1 MGCNRGH
8 TTRVY
13 ASLFKKVI
21 GVERSENNLK
31 QAKENCSDVNNVE
44 FIHQDVYDSSFSLPK
59 VDVVHIDAG
68 HSHQEVLYDIQR
80 CIDQLGNPIL
90 IFDDVCKKLFPNG
103 QIGNTIRTAIDQHVE
118 DGRLNIVK
126 YIGEDKGYTTGNGK
140 TLLGREGDDL

>member
-1 MGCNRGH
+1 M
-8 TTRVY
+8 
-13 ASLFKKVI
+13 
-21 GVERSENNLK
+21 
-31 QAKENCSDVNNVE
+31 
-44 FIHQDVYDSSFSLPK
+44 
-59 VDVVHIDAG
+59 VHIDAG

-126 YIGEDKGYTTGNGK
+126 YIGEDKGYTT
-140 TLLGREGDDL
+140 E